1 MDHGDRIVVHVSG
14 PAVAHHELFAMF
26 ARWRLLLWSST
37 VDARRGIRIRPPETL
52 FKREEAVFAEAIDSL
67 LGLNVR
73 VRPDRLKLL
82 QGIRNA
88 VKHIPFFFL
97 GVPSRA
103 VCFGEIFVAILDVEI
118 YLFLIGF
125 TRAFIIRIE

>member
-1 MDHGDRIVVHVSG
+1 MRS
-14 PAVAHHELFAMF
+14 L
-26 ARWRLLLWSST
+26 
-37 VDARRGIRIRPPETL
+37 ETFL
-52 FKREEAVFAEAIDSL
+52 ETEEAVFAEAIDSL
-67 LGLNVR
+67 LRLDVR
-73 VRPDRLKLL
+73 VRPGRLKLL

-125 TRAFIIRIE
+125 ARAFIIRIE